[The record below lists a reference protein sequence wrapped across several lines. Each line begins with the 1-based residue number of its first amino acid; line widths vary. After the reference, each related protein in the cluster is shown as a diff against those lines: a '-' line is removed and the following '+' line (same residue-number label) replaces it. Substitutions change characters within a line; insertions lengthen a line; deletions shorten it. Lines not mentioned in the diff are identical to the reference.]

1 MSGRR
6 RTAALPGG
14 RAGQHEN
21 SDAGR
26 RDGASWLLPLSVF
39 AIAAAV
45 RLIVG
50 ATIWD
55 LPLVRTPKLDSA
67 EYFSWATRLAAGDW
81 SWPAVAQHGPG
92 YPIFLGMLLVIGAG
106 SLKAAMALQ
115 ALVGGCTAA
124 MTASI
129 GRRSFGWQAGWFSG
143 LTYALYGPAVYI
155 DTAILS
161 EGLLLF
167 CLTGALW
174 ALTTRPTGAPVGSGE
189 RGGPT
194 ALREV
199 GPAAAAGVAFGA
211 AALVRPTAVVIAGA
225 CTVWLIAAARSPRA
239 AWALGLGCVVMMLP
253 ALAKSW
259 PTSHALSIQG
269 YGGLNVYIGNSPLH
283 DGRATFRLGS
293 GWDAL
298 NSEAPRAGI
307 ADPAAQ
313 DRYYL
318 AKTWQEIVH
327 HPASF
332 AKLIGMKTLWMT
344 QAEESRD
351 SHSFYFFTEQSTLL
365 RLLPR
370 WAILFPLACLG
381 AAAIAW
387 RQPLS
392 DLGPPPS
399 PARGTPAS
407 LLIFYTVGAA
417 ASVVCLVVG
426 FRYRMPLAPA
436 LALAAGAG
444 LGAVVAAVQLRRA
457 RELAALAVV
466 GAVAVLVSHLLSDP
480 RNTNVAEEWALTGS
494 SLVTE
499 HRLGEAEEAYH
510 RALELDSHSG
520 LAWDGLGLT
529 LYDAGRVAE
538 AKPAI
543 ERALAID
550 RDNARATYHLAL
562 VQEREGEVRRA
573 ADGYARALALSPFD
587 AEVATHLGE
596 AKRKVAVQLGM
607 AGRTAEARDE
617 MRQAVTLLPDNGEA
631 WLDLCLLSLDL
642 GDRAAAAT
650 ALDRA
655 RANGAS
661 AERVAFAAAALAR

>member
-1 MSGRR
+1 VSGRR

-14 RAGQHEN
+14 RGGHREHA
-21 SDAGR
+21 DARR
-26 RDGASWLLPLSVF
+26 RDGASWALPLSIF

-50 ATIWD
+50 ATLWD

-67 EYFSWATRLAAGDW
+67 EYFSWAARLAAGDW
-81 SWPAVAQHGPG
+81 SWPVVAQHGPG
-92 YPIFLGMLLVIGAG
+92 YPIFLATLVAIGSG
-106 SLKAAMALQ
+106 SLKAALALQ
-115 ALVGGCTAA
+115 ALVGSCTAA
-124 MTASI
+124 MIASV
-129 GRRSFGWQAGWFSG
+129 GRRGLGPQAGWFSG
-143 LTYALYGPAVYI
+143 LAYALYGPAVYI
-155 DTAILS
+155 DTTILS
-161 EGLLLF
+161 ESLLLF
-167 CLTGALW
+167 FLTVALW
-174 ALTTRPTGAPVGSGE
+174 PLATAPTGTSVASVEPD
-189 RGGPT
+189 RLT
-194 ALREV
+194 LRKV
-199 GPAAAAGVAFGA
+199 GPAVASGIALGA
-211 AALVRPTAVVIAGA
+211 AALVRPTALVIAAA
-225 CTVWLIAAARSPRA
+225 CTVWLIVAARSPRA
-239 AWALGLGCVVMMLP
+239 AWALGLACVVTMFP

-259 PTSHALSIQG
+259 STSHALSIQG

-283 DGRATFRLGS
+283 DGRATFRLGA

-298 NSEAPRAGI
+298 NSEAARAGI

-327 HPASF
+327 HPAGF
-332 AKLIGMKTLWMT
+332 AKLIGVKTLWMT

-351 SHSFYFFTEQSTLL
+351 SHSYYFFTAQSPLL

-387 RQPLS
+387 RQPFS
-392 DLGPPPS
+392 RHGSPPS
-399 PARGTPAS
+399 RGPGAPTS
-407 LLIFYTVGAA
+407 LLIFYTIGAA

-426 FRYRMPLAPA
+426 FRYRMPLVPA
-436 LALAAGAG
+436 LAIAAGAG
-444 LGAVVAAVQLRRA
+444 LSALVAAFQARRA

-466 GAVAVLVSHLLSDP
+466 AAVGLLVSHLLSDP
-480 RNTNVAEEWALTGS
+480 RNTNLAEEWALTGS

-499 HRLGEAEEAYH
+499 HRLGEAEEAYRH
-510 RALELDSHSG
+510 ALELDPCSG

-529 LYDAGRVAE
+529 LYDAGRVAD
-538 AKPAI
+538 ARPAI

-562 VQEREGEVRRA
+562 VQEREGEVRQA
-573 ADGYARALALSPFD
+573 ADGYARALELSPFD
-587 AEVATHLGE
+587 ADVATHLGE

-642 GDRAAAAT
+642 GDRASAAT

-655 RANGAS
+655 RAHGAD